1 MEPTD
6 SKGKTWLRVALIAA
20 LAAVFASVFIVVR
33 TPYWKNKPVALIGA
47 VIQQNDDSRK
57 QSPIADVEV
66 MTPNGDE
73 APTTTK
79 TNASGYFKLALRPG
93 AKPGQKITVQFRHAD
108 YQPLDLKTVVAD
120 QPYVVHMV
128 PLHMEDRTPSSRPDV
143 VVTNV
148 LVRYSIE
155 TSAEMNVGA
164 GVKTFQVPNT
174 GGVPCDPQGP
184 CSPDGKWKASISWA
198 SLDAGQ
204 GNVFRS
210 ARVFC
215 IAGPCP
221 FTKIESDHFSQGGR
235 NIAVAVRNWSDT
247 TTFLF
252 QAEVFRQQVSDI
264 VRESYPVIFGP
275 TFNFSLPAAAEGPSL
290 EAELDKTPIIFPLG
304 PVPNLSWASC
314 TVIFGSQRSKSFRC
328 ELKQGFKFQ

>member
-1 MEPTD
+1 MSPI
-6 SKGKTWLRVALIAA
+6 SKGKLRLRIALTAV
-20 LAAVFASVFIVVR
+20 LAAILASGFIVAR
-33 TPYWKNKPVALIGA
+33 SRYRNRPVALVGA
-47 VIQQNDDSRK
+47 IIQQNDDTRK
-57 QSPIADVEV
+57 QSPIADVQV
-66 MTPNGDE
+66 MSADGVASEPV
-73 APTTTK
+73 K
-79 TNASGYFKLALRPG
+79 TNPSGYFKLVLPQG
-93 AKPGQKITVQFRHAD
+93 ATQGQAITVQFRHPN

-120 QPYVVHMV
+120 RPYVIHMV
-128 PLHMEDRTPSSRPDV
+128 PLHGEDGNSSGHPDV

-174 GGVPCDPQGP
+174 GGIPCDPRGP
-184 CSPDGKWKASISWA
+184 CSPDGKWKASVGGA
-198 SLDAGQ
+198 FLDAGQ
-204 GNVFRS
+204 GNVFRN
-210 ARVFC
+210 ARLFC

-221 FTKIESDHFSQGGR
+221 FTKIDSDQYSQGGQH
-235 NIAVAVRNWSDT
+235 IAVSVRNWSDT

-252 QAEVFRQQVSDI
+252 QAEVFRQQVSDM

-290 EAELDKTPIIFPLG
+290 EAELDKSPIIFPLG
-304 PVPNLSWASC
+304 PSPNLSWASC
-314 TVIFGSQRSKSFRC
+314 TVIFGGHRSKSYRC